1 MLPLL
6 LNTAFAV
13 FLNRWMTEAAKPK
26 NPAVQRDEESEV
38 SGLESRMKLAA
49 VRRMIGYDPDIFD
62 IGASPTDH
70 GGSADDVRAVDIFTH
85 RGHLVPLDALMAEE
99 AIRDLERYAG
109 PIVNGFPSGML
120 GIEKDKTMF
129 GSIGADLMFGADD
142 SDILEALAVSG
153 EYDIV
158 GGDGSSEIIGAEL
171 IGAAKAGNPKAR
183 AALAKIAMRNAGA
196 VVRKDLQN
204 RRRYPLGFVPTEV
217 DSGDA
222 ATIPA
227 APQNLFRPERLVIP
241 SDIAF
246 DFGVQ
251 DIKVGNQ
258 SQFAQSVEVP
268 AAVFSEVSIDTNVTF
283 DTAEVGNQISI
294 LVRNKGTED
303 DLEFTA
309 AAIGTIAKA

>member
-1 MLPLL
+1 MLLPLVL
-6 LNTAFAV
+6 QTAFGT
-13 FLNRWMTEAAKPK
+13 LLSLWMAEAFRAKG
-26 NPAVQRDEESEV
+26 EEEKKDGTV
-38 SGLESRMKLAA
+38 AGIDSRLKLAA
-49 VRRMIGYDPDIFD
+49 VRRMIAGDEAYD
-62 IGASPTDH
+62 A
-70 GGSADDVRAVDIFTH
+70 VRAVDIRVP
-85 RGHLVPLDALMAEE
+85 RGHVVPLDALMAEE

-109 PIVNGFPSGML
+109 PIVQGFPGSPAGRLQGSIPMY
-120 GIEKDKTMF
+120 G

-142 SDILEALAVSG
+142 SDILEALSVSG
-153 EYDIV
+153 DYDIV

-171 IGAAKAGNPKAR
+171 IGAARRGNPQAK

-196 VVRKDLQN
+196 VVKKDLSN

-217 DSGDA
+217 DAGDA

-241 SDIAF
+241 SDIGF

-268 AAVFSEVSIDTNVTF
+268 AAVFSEVAIDTNVTF

-309 AAIGTIAKA
+309 AAIGTIAKS

>member
-1 MLPLL
+1 MLHLIAQ
-6 LNTAFAV
+6 TAISTILGIALTDV
-13 FLNRWMTEAAKPK
+13 FRAKPRPEPEPK
-26 NPAVQRDEESEV
+26 VE
-38 SGLESRMKLAA
+38 GMKLENALRLAA
-49 VRRMIGYDPDIFD
+49 VKRMAGVGLDDSLYQADPTL
-62 IGASPTDH
+62 AAHTTL
-70 GGSADDVRAVDIFTH
+70 GSK
-85 RGHLVPLDALMAEE
+85 RGHYVPPDARDAEE
-99 AIRDLERYAG
+99 SLRDLEAA
-109 PIVNGFPSGML
+109 INGFPASAGVTK
-120 GIEKDKTMF
+120 GHTMNLF
-129 GSIGADLMFGADD
+129 GSEYDIVGADLMFGADD
-142 SDILEALAVSG
+142 SDILEALSVS
-153 EYDIV
+153 
-158 GGDGSSEIIGAEL
+158 GDGSSEIIGAEL
-171 IGAAKAGNPKAR
+171 IGAVAKAASAGNPKAR
-183 AALAKIAMRNAGA
+183 AALKQIAMRNAGA
-196 VVRKDLQN
+196 VIKNDLKN

-268 AAVFSEVSIDTNVTF
+268 AAVFTEVSIDTNVTF

-309 AAIGTIAKA
+309 AAIGTIAKS

>member
-1 MLPLL
+1 MGAVSLTTHNSNLKTVLLPIVLQSAFTTLL
-6 LNTAFAV
+6 GLWFAEAFRKKDEKDEAV
-13 FLNRWMTEAAKPK
+13 AGI
-26 NPAVQRDEESEV
+26 D
-38 SGLESRMKLAA
+38 SRLKLAA
-49 VRRMIGYDPDIFD
+49 VRRMIAGDYD
-62 IGASPTDH
+62 AVR
-70 GGSADDVRAVDIFTH
+70 ADDIHVE

-109 PIVNGFPSGML
+109 PIVQGFPGARAGLKGRNPMY
-120 GIEKDKTMF
+120 G
-129 GSIGADLMFGADD
+129 GSIGSELMFGADD
-142 SDILEALAVSG
+142 SDILEALSVSG
-153 EYDIV
+153 DYDIV
-158 GGDGSSEIIGAEL
+158 GGDGSTEIIGAEL
-171 IGAAKAGNPKAR
+171 IGAARRGNPQAK

-196 VVRKDLQN
+196 VVKRDLSN

-241 SDIAF
+241 SDICF

-294 LVRNKGTED
+294 LVRNKGAED

>member
-1 MLPLL
+1 MFALVLQAAFSSVLGLML
-6 LNTAFAV
+6 ADV
-13 FLNRWMTEAAKPK
+13 FRSKPK
-26 NPAVQRDEESEV
+26 DGEVGMNAQQALALAHLRNRVAGMNPQQVRAAVGGQYGAPLGHFVPDDTAEMERTLWDIADAYTREAGTQNFPGVTSV
-38 SGLESRMKLAA
+38 SGVKGRTMFNVGSA
-49 VRRMIGYDPDIFD
+49 YDLVGND
-62 IGASPTDH
+62 G
-70 GGSADDVRAVDIFTH
+70 GGSF
-85 RGHLVPLDALMAEE
+85 
-99 AIRDLERYAG
+99 
-109 PIVNGFPSGML
+109 
-120 GIEKDKTMF
+120 
-129 GSIGADLMFGADD
+129 GADLMFGAGD
-142 SDILEALAVSG
+142 SDVLEALSVS
-153 EYDIV
+153 
-158 GGDGSSEIIGAEL
+158 GDGSSEIIGADL
-171 IGAAKAGNPKAR
+171 IGQAQAGNPRAK
-183 AALAKIAMRNAGA
+183 AALRAIAMRNAGA
-196 VVRKDLQN
+196 VIKNDLKN

-268 AAVFSEVSIDTNVTF
+268 AAVFTEVSIDTNVTF

-294 LVRNKGTED
+294 LVRNKGTTN

-309 AAIGTIAKA
+309 AALGTIAKA

>member
-1 MLPLL
+1 MLPLIAQ
-6 LNTAFAV
+6 TAFSTV
-13 FLNRWMTEAAKPK
+13 LGLWMAELFRAKEKTETKEKA
-26 NPAVQRDEESEV
+26 EV
-38 SGLESRMKLAA
+38 GSLDNALRLAR
-49 VRRMIGYDPDIFD
+49 VRRLASV
-62 IGASPTDH
+62 GAEGNPGKT
-70 GGSADDVRAVDIFTH
+70 
-85 RGHLVPLDALMAEE
+85 GHYVPLDAQMLEE
-99 AIRDLERYAG
+99 ALSDIAREVRASLQGSPEISGSFERT
-109 PIVNGFPSGML
+109 
-120 GIEKDKTMF
+120 TMDY
-129 GSIGADLMFGADD
+129 GSIGADIMFGAASD
-142 SDILEALAVSG
+142 SDVLEALSVSG
-153 EYDIV
+153 AYDIV

-171 IGAAKAGNPKAR
+171 IGAASAGNPRAK
-183 AALAKIAMRNAGA
+183 AALRQIAMRNAGA
-196 VVRKDLQN
+196 VVKNDLKN

-241 SDIAF
+241 SDICF

-294 LVRNKGTED
+294 LVRNKGTTD
-303 DLEFTA
+303 NLEFTA
-309 AAIGTIAKA
+309 AALGTIAKA

>member
-1 MLPLL
+1 MIALL
-6 LNTAFAV
+6 ARTAFSTI
-13 FLNRWMTEAAKPK
+13 LGLWMAEAFRSKDSK
-26 NPAVQRDEESEV
+26 ETGKDV
-38 SGLESRMKLAA
+38 SVGSLENALRLAH
-49 VRRMIGYDPDIFD
+49 VRRLVGAADGNPEFTGHFEPYDVQLMRETLQKNFP
-62 IGASPTDH
+62 GARIA
-70 GGSADDVRAVDIFTH
+70 G
-85 RGHLVPLDALMAEE
+85 ALRKE
-99 AIRDLERYAG
+99 D
-109 PIVNGFPSGML
+109 
-120 GIEKDKTMF
+120 TMDY
-129 GSIGADLMFGADD
+129 GSIGADVLFGAGD
-142 SDILEALAVSG
+142 SDVLEALAVSG
-153 EYDIV
+153 AYDIV

-171 IGAAKAGNPKAR
+171 IGAAHHGNK
-183 AALAKIAMRNAGA
+183 AALRAIAMRKAGA
-196 VVRKDLQN
+196 VVQNQLKN

-241 SDIAF
+241 SDICF

-294 LVRNKGTED
+294 LVRNKGTTD

-309 AAIGTIAKA
+309 AAIGTIAKS

>member
-1 MLPLL
+1 MIALL
-6 LNTAFAV
+6 ARTAFSTI
-13 FLNRWMTEAAKPK
+13 LGLWMAEAFRSKETGSS
-26 NPAVQRDEESEV
+26 NERTSNVRQSEEQVETGKDV
-38 SGLESRMKLAA
+38 SVGSLENSLRLAH
-49 VRRMIGYDPDIFD
+49 VRRLVGAADGNPEFTGHYEPFD
-62 IGASPTDH
+62 VQFMRETLQKNFPGARIA
-70 GGSADDVRAVDIFTH
+70 G
-85 RGHLVPLDALMAEE
+85 ALRKE
-99 AIRDLERYAG
+99 D
-109 PIVNGFPSGML
+109 
-120 GIEKDKTMF
+120 TMDF
-129 GSIGADLMFGADD
+129 GSIGADVLFGAGD
-142 SDILEALAVSG
+142 SDVLEALAVSG
-153 EYDIV
+153 GGYDIV

-171 IGAAKAGNPKAR
+171 IGAAAAGNK
-183 AALAKIAMRNAGA
+183 AALRQIAMRKAGA
-196 VVRKDLQN
+196 VVQNQLKN

-241 SDIAF
+241 SDICF

-294 LVRNKGTED
+294 LVRNKGTTD

-309 AAIGTIAKA
+309 AAIGTIAKS

>member
-1 MLPLL
+1 
-6 LNTAFAV
+6 
-13 FLNRWMTEAAKPK
+13 MTETFRAKDP
-26 NPAVQRDEESEV
+26 EEKERANVGSIDNA
-38 SGLESRMKLAA
+38 LRLAH
-49 VRRMIGYDPDIFD
+49 VRRMTIG
-62 IGASPTDH
+62 
-70 GGSADDVRAVDIFTH
+70 
-85 RGHLVPLDALMAEE
+85 GHTGHYTPLDARLMEQALHPESDEGAALADQYPATYMAEDYV
-99 AIRDLERYAG
+99 R
-109 PIVNGFPSGML
+109 VSGFPGNHAGHLQGQNIMN
-120 GIEKDKTMF
+120 F
-129 GSIGADLMFGADD
+129 GSIGADYDIVGADLMFGADD
-142 SDILEALAVSG
+142 SDILEALSVS
-153 EYDIV
+153 
-158 GGDGSSEIIGAEL
+158 GDGSSEIIGAEL
-171 IGAAKAGNPKAR
+171 IGAAKRGNPRAQ
-183 AALAKIAMRNAGA
+183 AALRQVAMRNAGA
-196 VVRKDLQN
+196 VIKNDLKN

-241 SDIAF
+241 SDICF

-294 LVRNKGTED
+294 LVRNKGTTD

-309 AAIGTIAKA
+309 AAIGTIAKS

>member
-1 MLPLL
+1 MLLPLVL
-6 LNTAFAV
+6 QTAFTT
-13 FLNRWMTEAAKPK
+13 LMSLWMAEAFRAKGPGTDGAEGEK
-26 NPAVQRDEESEV
+26 GEAV
-38 SGLESRMKLAA
+38 SGIDSRLKLAA
-49 VRRMIGYDPDIFD
+49 IRRRIAGEAYDAVR
-62 IGASPTDH
+62 
-70 GGSADDVRAVDIFTH
+70 ADDIRVS
-85 RGHLVPLDALMAEE
+85 RGHVVPLDALMAEE

-109 PIVNGFPSGML
+109 PIVQGFPGVVPGVSKG
-120 GIEKDKTMF
+120 KTPMYG
-129 GSIGADLMFGADD
+129 GSIGAELMFGADD
-142 SDILEALAVSG
+142 SDILEALSVSG
-153 EYDIV
+153 DYDIV
-158 GGDGSSEIIGAEL
+158 GGDGSTEIIGAEL
-171 IGAAKAGNPKAR
+171 IGAAKRGNPQAK

-196 VVRKDLQN
+196 VVKRDLAN

-217 DSGDA
+217 DAGDA

-241 SDIAF
+241 SDICF

>member
-1 MLPLL
+1 MLPFL
-6 LNTAFAV
+6 AQVAV
-13 FLNRWMTEAAKPK
+13 SSLAGLWMTEAFRAKSP
-26 NPAVQRDEESEV
+26 NPAVQRDKPSETDV
-38 SGLESRMKLAA
+38 SGINALHLAA
-49 VRRMIGYDPDIFD
+49 VRRLAAISGHTGHYTPLDVELLETEALRPI
-62 IGASPTDH
+62 AEALR
-70 GGSADDVRAVDIFTH
+70 SARVSGFPGNRA
-85 RGHLVPLDALMAEE
+85 GHLQG
-99 AIRDLERYAG
+99 R
-109 PIVNGFPSGML
+109 N
-120 GIEKDKTMF
+120 TMY

-142 SDILEALAVSG
+142 SDVLEALAVS
-153 EYDIV
+153 
-158 GGDGSSEIIGAEL
+158 GDGSSEIIGSDYDIVGAEL
-171 IGAAKAGNPKAR
+171 IGAAKR
-183 AALAKIAMRNAGA
+183 AAASGDARKAAALRQVAMRNAGA
-196 VVRKDLQN
+196 VIKNDLKN

-241 SDIAF
+241 SDICF

-294 LVRNKGTED
+294 LVRNKGATD

>member
-1 MLPLL
+1 MLIPLIAQ
-6 LNTAFAV
+6 TAISTILGLAMADV
-13 FLNRWMTEAAKPK
+13 FRAKEKKPAAEA
-26 NPAVQRDEESEV
+26 EV
-38 SGLESRMKLAA
+38 GRSLESALRLARVKRLA
-49 VRRMIGYDPDIFD
+49 LVGLDDSLY
-62 IGASPTDH
+62 
-70 GGSADDVRAVDIFTH
+70 SADPTLAQHTVLSSK
-85 RGHLVPLDALMAEE
+85 RGHYVPADAREAEE
-99 AIRDLERYAG
+99 TLRDLESV
-109 PIVNGFPSGML
+109 INGFPGVRSTGHYE
-120 GIEKDKTMF
+120 GHNTMNQF
-129 GSIGADLMFGADD
+129 GAEYDIVGADLMFGADD
-142 SDILEALAVSG
+142 SDVLEALSVS
-153 EYDIV
+153 
-158 GGDGSSEIIGAEL
+158 GDGSSEIIGAEL
-171 IGAAKAGNPKAR
+171 IGAAAAGNPRAK
-183 AALAKIAMRNAGA
+183 AALRQVAMRNAGA
-196 VVRKDLQN
+196 VIKNNLKN

-268 AAVFSEVSIDTNVTF
+268 GAVFTEVSIDTNVTF

-294 LVRNKGTED
+294 LVRNKGAED

-309 AAIGTIAKA
+309 AAIGTIAKS

>member
-6 LNTAFAV
+6 AQVAFSTLVSLWFGEV
-13 FLNRWMTEAAKPK
+13 FRAKEKTQGASGKGENALPPADSELKTQDSPMT
-26 NPAVQRDEESEV
+26 V
-38 SGLESRMKLAA
+38 SGLDNALRIARLHRLVGAA
-49 VRRMIGYDPDIFD
+49 G
-62 IGASPTDH
+62 T
-70 GGSADDVRAVDIFTH
+70 
-85 RGHLVPLDALMAEE
+85 GHYVPLDAQLLNEALRPETLEE
-99 AIRDLERYAG
+99 AALADRIS
-109 PIVNGFPSGML
+109 GFPGNRA
-120 GIEKDKTMF
+120 GRNKGQNTMF
-129 GSIGADLMFGADD
+129 GSIGAEFDIVGADLMFGAAD
-142 SDILEALAVSG
+142 SDILEALAVS
-153 EYDIV
+153 
-158 GGDGSSEIIGAEL
+158 GDGSSEIIGAEL
-171 IGAAKAGNPKAR
+171 IGALKKAAASGSAAAKKALH
-183 AALAKIAMRNAGA
+183 AVAMRNAGA
-196 VVRKDLQN
+196 VIKNDLKN

-241 SDIAF
+241 SDICF

-294 LVRNKGTED
+294 LVRNKGTTD
-303 DLEFTA
+303 NLEFTA

>member
-13 FLNRWMTEAAKPK
+13 FLNRWMTEVAKSK
-26 NPAVQRDEESEV
+26 EERDEV

-49 VRRMIGYDPDIFD
+49 VRRMLRVPPHGGIGYDP
-62 IGASPTDH
+62 TDF
-70 GGSADDVRAVDIFTH
+70 GGSPDDVRAVDIFTH
-85 RGHLVPLDALMAEE
+85 RGHLVPLDALVAEE

-109 PIVNGFPSGML
+109 PIVNGFPSHML
-120 GIEKDKTMF
+120 GLQKDNAMF
-129 GSIGADLMFGADD
+129 GSIGADLMFGGDD
-142 SDILEALAVSG
+142 DAILEALAVQG

-196 VVRKDLQN
+196 VVRKDLSN

>member
-1 MLPLL
+1 MPSAVWP
-6 LNTAFAV
+6 TA
-13 FLNRWMTEAAKPK
+13 
-26 NPAVQRDEESEV
+26 
-38 SGLESRMKLAA
+38 
-49 VRRMIGYDPDIFD
+49 
-62 IGASPTDH
+62 
-70 GGSADDVRAVDIFTH
+70 VRAVRPSSWVDVKPSPADVIA
-85 RGHLVPLDALMAEE
+85 REP
-99 AIRDLERYAG
+99 DLETCGEAG
-109 PIVNGFPSGML
+109 DV
-120 GIEKDKTMF
+120 
-129 GSIGADLMFGADD
+129 
-142 SDILEALAVSG
+142 LEALAVSG
-153 EYDIV
+153 
-158 GGDGSSEIIGAEL
+158 DGSSEIIGSDYDIVGAEL
-171 IGAAKAGNPKAR
+171 IGAAKAGNPRAK
-183 AALAKIAMRNAGA
+183 AALRQIAMRNAGA
-196 VVRKDLQN
+196 VVKNDLKN

-241 SDIAF
+241 SDICF

-294 LVRNKGTED
+294 LVRNKGTTD

>member
-1 MLPLL
+1 M
-6 LNTAFAV
+6 
-13 FLNRWMTEAAKPK
+13 
-26 NPAVQRDEESEV
+26 D
-38 SGLESRMKLAA
+38 
-49 VRRMIGYDPDIFD
+49 Y
-62 IGASPTDH
+62 
-70 GGSADDVRAVDIFTH
+70 
-85 RGHLVPLDALMAEE
+85 
-99 AIRDLERYAG
+99 
-109 PIVNGFPSGML
+109 
-120 GIEKDKTMF
+120 
-129 GSIGADLMFGADD
+129 GSIGADIMFGAASD
-142 SDILEALAVSG
+142 SDVLEALSVSG
-153 EYDIV
+153 AYDIV

-171 IGAAKAGNPKAR
+171 IGAASAGNPRAK
-183 AALAKIAMRNAGA
+183 AALRQIAMRNAGA
-196 VVRKDLQN
+196 VVKNDLKN

-241 SDIAF
+241 SDICF

-294 LVRNKGTED
+294 LVRNKGTTD
-303 DLEFTA
+303 NLEFTA
-309 AAIGTIAKA
+309 AALGTIAKA

>member
-1 MLPLL
+1 MLPFL
-6 LNTAFAV
+6 AQVAV
-13 FLNRWMTEAAKPK
+13 SSLAGLWMTEVFRAKDPAARAGQVKESAVSGHTGHYTPLDVELLETEALRPIAEALRESRVSGFPG
-26 NPAVQRDEESEV
+26 NPAGRLQGR
-38 SGLESRMKLAA
+38 
-49 VRRMIGYDPDIFD
+49 
-62 IGASPTDH
+62 
-70 GGSADDVRAVDIFTH
+70 
-85 RGHLVPLDALMAEE
+85 
-99 AIRDLERYAG
+99 
-109 PIVNGFPSGML
+109 N
-120 GIEKDKTMF
+120 TMF

-142 SDILEALAVSG
+142 SDVLEALSVS
-153 EYDIV
+153 
-158 GGDGSSEIIGAEL
+158 GDGSSEIIGSEYDIIGADL
-171 IGAAKAGNPKAR
+171 IGAAKAGNPRAK
-183 AALAKIAMRNAGA
+183 AALRQVAMRNAGA
-196 VVRKDLQN
+196 VIKQDLKN

-268 AAVFSEVSIDTNVTF
+268 GAVFSEVSIDTNVTF

-294 LVRNKGTED
+294 LVRNKGVTD

>member
-1 MLPLL
+1 MLLPLVL
-6 LNTAFAV
+6 RTAFST
-13 FLNRWMTEAAKPK
+13 LMGLWMAEAFRAKGPGTDG
-26 NPAVQRDEESEV
+26 AEDEKGDAV
-38 SGLESRMKLAA
+38 SGLDSRLKLAA
-49 VRRMIGYDPDIFD
+49 VRRMIAGDYD
-62 IGASPTDH
+62 A
-70 GGSADDVRAVDIFTH
+70 VRSVDIRVP
-85 RGHLVPLDALMAEE
+85 RGHLTPLDAVMAEE

-109 PIVNGFPSGML
+109 PIVQGFPGVVPGVSKGKNPMFSG
-120 GIEKDKTMF
+120 
-129 GSIGADLMFGADD
+129 GSVGAEELMFGADD
-142 SDILEALAVSG
+142 EDILEALSVSG
-153 EYDIV
+153 DYDIV
-158 GGDGSSEIIGAEL
+158 GGDGSTEIIGAEL
-171 IGAAKAGNPKAR
+171 IGAARRGNPQAR
-183 AALAKIAMRNAGA
+183 AALRKIAMRNAGA
-196 VVRKDLQN
+196 VVKRDLAN

-217 DSGDA
+217 DAGDA

-241 SDIAF
+241 SDICF

-294 LVRNKGTED
+294 LVRNKGSED